1 MPAVVLTDR
10 QRNHLLFAEAEWQLI
25 VDTQG
30 LGFLVGRTTIVQ
42 HVEHLV
48 FQAWVVNS
56 LHWLSLFWLSRIFI
70 VQIGVTV
77 KITSLRG
84 PTFAT
89 WIE

>member
-1 MPAVVLTDR
+1 
-10 QRNHLLFAEAEWQLI
+10 
-25 VDTQG
+25 
-30 LGFLVGRTTIVQ
+30 
-42 HVEHLV
+42 LV

-77 KITSLRG
+77 KITSMRG
-84 PTFAT
+84 PAFAT